1 VKSAPGPYAGTSDFA
16 WITWRGLC
24 ISPRK
29 LCPNQC
35 FSFCDFLRWFGT
47 DLEAGFVI
55 YAENDPKAV
64 FGVSLGVRKCT
75 SYGSPRVLGCQYTWR
90 RPQPRMRRCTG
101 QLGGV
106 RSLVSEGHQPQSA
119 LGVESAIGHD
129 SGLSLGAEGARLV

>member
-1 VKSAPGPYAGTSDFA
+1 MERLVWSGYFA
-16 WITWRGLC
+16 
-24 ISPRK
+24 
-29 LCPNQC
+29 PNQL
-35 FSFCDFLRWFGT
+35 FSFRDFLRWFGT

-64 FGVSLGVRKCT
+64 FGVSLGVWKCT
-75 SYGSPRVLGCQYTWR
+75 SYETPQIPGCQYTWH

-101 QLGGV
+101 RWGAV
-106 RSLVSEGHQPQSA
+106 RSLASEGHQPQSA